1 MKKTQES
8 NSNKGSLGLNIGIAT
23 YKVLTTDPPKVKQLK
38 EAIAKIDEVLISGHS
53 DRLLYENQS
62 VCSEFPEIVFARQ
75 SGITRTT
82 EDFMRSQPQSIQYES
97 LKAIGLV
104 LYDAVKAGKAIQAFE
119 EASKVALKKVGEDIL
134 GVLSED

>member
-1 MKKTQES
+1 MEKTQES
-8 NSNKGSLGLNIGIAT
+8 NSNKGNFGLNIGIAT

-38 EAIAKIDEVLISGHS
+38 EAIARIDEVLISGHS

-82 EDFMRSQPQSIQYES
+82 EEFMRSQPQSIQYES

>member
-1 MKKTQES
+1 MEKTQES
-8 NSNKGSLGLNIGIAT
+8 NSNKGNLGLNIGIAT

-38 EAIAKIDEVLISGHS
+38 EAIARIDEVLISGHS

-62 VCSEFPEIVFARQ
+62 VCSEFPEIIFARQ

-82 EDFMRSQPQSIQYES
+82 EEFMRSQPQSIQYES

-119 EASKVALKKVGEDIL
+119 EASKVALKKVGEHIL

>member
-1 MKKTQES
+1 MEKTQES
-8 NSNKGSLGLNIGIAT
+8 NSNKGNLGLNIGIAT

-38 EAIAKIDEVLISGHS
+38 EAIARIDEVLISGHS

-82 EDFMRSQPQSIQYES
+82 EEFMRSQPQSIQYES

-104 LYDAVKAGKAIQAFE
+104 LYDAVKAGKTIQAFE

-134 GVLSED
+134 GILNKD

>member
-1 MKKTQES
+1 MEKTQES
-8 NSNKGSLGLNIGIAT
+8 NSNKGNLGLNIGIAT
-23 YKVLTTDPPKVKQLK
+23 YKVLTTAPPKVKQLK
-38 EAIAKIDEVLISGHS
+38 EAIARIDEVLISGHS

-62 VCSEFPEIVFARQ
+62 VCSKFPEIVFARQ

-82 EDFMRSQPQSIQYES
+82 EEFMRSQPQSIQCES

>member
-1 MKKTQES
+1 MEKTQES
-8 NSNKGSLGLNIGIAT
+8 NSNKGNLGLNIGIAT

-38 EAIAKIDEVLISGHS
+38 EAIARIDEVLISGHS

-82 EDFMRSQPQSIQYES
+82 EEFMRSQSQSIQYES

-104 LYDAVKAGKAIQAFE
+104 LYDAVKASKAIQAFE
-119 EASKVALKKVGEDIL
+119 EASKVAIKKAREDIL
-134 GVLSED
+134 GILNKD

>member
-1 MKKTQES
+1 MEKTQES
-8 NSNKGSLGLNIGIAT
+8 NSNKGNLGLNIGIAT

-38 EAIAKIDEVLISGHS
+38 EAIARIDEVLISGHS

-82 EDFMRSQPQSIQYES
+82 EEFMRSQPRSIQYES

-134 GVLSED
+134 GVLYED

>member
-1 MKKTQES
+1 MEKTQES
-8 NSNKGSLGLNIGIAT
+8 NSNKGNLGLNIGIAT

-38 EAIAKIDEVLISGHS
+38 EAIKRIDEVLKSGYS

-82 EDFMRSQPQSIQYES
+82 EEFMRSQSQSIQYES

-104 LYDAVKAGKAIQAFE
+104 LYDAVKACKAIQAFE
-119 EASKVALKKVGEDIL
+119 EVSKVAIKKTREDIL
-134 GVLSED
+134 GLLNKD

>member
-1 MKKTQES
+1 MEKTQES
-8 NSNKGSLGLNIGIAT
+8 NSNKENLGLNIGIAT
-23 YKVLTTDPPKVKQLK
+23 YKVLTTDPPKVKHLK
-38 EAIAKIDEVLISGHS
+38 EAIARIDEVLISGHS

-82 EDFMRSQPQSIQYES
+82 EEFMRSQPQSIQYES

-119 EASKVALKKVGEDIL
+119 EASKVALKKAGEDLL
-134 GVLSED
+134 GLLSDR

>member
-1 MKKTQES
+1 MEKTQES
-8 NSNKGSLGLNIGIAT
+8 NSNKENLGLNIGIAT

-38 EAIAKIDEVLISGHS
+38 EAIARIDEVLISGYS

-82 EDFMRSQPQSIQYES
+82 EEFMRSQPQSIQYES

-119 EASKVALKKVGEDIL
+119 ETSKVALKKVGEDIF
-134 GVLSED
+134 GVLSGD

>member
-1 MKKTQES
+1 MEKTQES
-8 NSNKGSLGLNIGIAT
+8 NSNKGNLGLNIGIAT

-38 EAIAKIDEVLISGHS
+38 EAIARIDEVLISGHS

-82 EDFMRSQPQSIQYES
+82 EEFMRSQPQSIQYES

-134 GVLSED
+134 CALSED